1 MFTGGTYKD
10 LVNMAIKEH
19 EVHKLI
25 VKSKEQRSTR
35 TIKVVKPTGKVST
48 NDVILD

>member
-19 EVHKLI
+19 EVRKLI
-25 VKSKEQRSTR
+25 IKSKEQRSSR
-35 TIKVVKPTGKVST
+35 TIKVVKPTGKANI
-48 NDVILD
+48 NDIVLD

>member
-25 VKSKEQRSTR
+25 VKSKEQRSSR
-35 TIKVVKPTGKVST
+35 TIKVTKPVSKA
-48 NDVILD
+48 NMSDIVLD